1 LTFNVNV
8 RYSVTRSCYRTH
20 TDGMTTVI
28 NKSGQPA
35 HPALSRL
42 HDLLRKGRSRD
53 PDHVFEKAALD
64 AQVIIIEGISGAGK
78 DTLQK
83 YLKKKLNRR
92 VVHDYSEGEVLHS
105 WKQSQIDGIY
115 DVRIKFMKAFVNY
128 IRGVIQRDN
137 TAVFLLNR
145 FHLSTYAWR
154 VIEQRELG
162 REYKDIVTI
171 LKSLPVH
178 IFILHVDENEIEQRS
193 LHPERSAA
201 WQKFQ
206 RQILKSYSFYDR
218 LRMQQNLILEAAA
231 TQQIPYSVIKL
242 NNTTPEIRENAQI
255 RILEKPNVL
264 HPDAGHILDRQPSL
278 IETKI
283 AEKLARRN
291 KRSRKMKVRHF
302 SNPKENDDGS
312 YR

>member
-1 LTFNVNV
+1 MTAI
-8 RYSVTRSCYRTH
+8 
-20 TDGMTTVI
+20 TD
-28 NKSGQPA
+28 KFAQPA
-35 HPALSRL
+35 DPALSRL
-42 HDLLRKGRSRD
+42 HDLISKGRSRD
-53 PDHVFEKAALD
+53 PDDVFAKAALN

-105 WKQSQIDGIY
+105 WKQSQIDGIF

-128 IRGVIQRDN
+128 MRGVIQRDN

-162 REYKDIVTI
+162 REYKEVVTI

-178 IFILHVDENEIEQRS
+178 IFILHVEENEIEQRS
-193 LHPERSAA
+193 LHPERSTA

-206 RQILKSYSFYDR
+206 RQILENYSFYDR
-218 LRMQQNLILEAAA
+218 LRIQQKLILKAAA
-231 TQQIPYSVIKL
+231 TQHIPYSVIRL
-242 NNTTPEIRENAQI
+242 YNATPEIRENVQV
-255 RILEKPNVL
+255 RILEKFALLPPN
-264 HPDAGHILDRQPSL
+264 PGQILDKQPSL

-283 AEKLARRN
+283 AEKPASTN
-291 KRSRKMKVRHF
+291 KQSRKLKVRHF
-302 SNPKENDDGS
+302 SNAKRRDDDS